1 MTMDR
6 SSQAT
11 MVTDDLLCEL
21 SQCGSDGTHGIY
33 NLAQVADL
41 LGVPR
46 RRLRAWFTA
55 GLIQPASEVQGVP
68 LFDFQQVA
76 SAKTLCTLADAG
88 VSTAQ
93 MRYGLER
100 LRAWMGDDGQPLD
113 QLAILERN
121 GRLLVRLEAG
131 LVEPSGQMYF
141 DFGEEHSVIGV
152 QPVSAEEWFQLGCQ
166 HEEEGDWKVAIHA
179 YRQALLTGGPDADT
193 CFNLANVLYAA
204 GRKEEASERYRQA
217 VELHHHY
224 AEAWNNLGVVLG
236 DLRRNDE
243 AETALGRAIQL
254 GFVDAHFNL
263 ARLLDRQ
270 GKTAEARQHWRAML
284 HGAPRG
290 VWSAYVQRR
299 LAE

>member
-6 SSQAT
+6 SGQAI

-21 SQCGSDGTHGIY
+21 SQCGGDGTHCNY

-46 RRLRAWFTA
+46 RRVRAWFTA

-76 SAKTLCTLADAG
+76 NAKTLCTLADAG
-88 VSTAQ
+88 VSTAL
-93 MRYGLER
+93 MRHGLER
-100 LRAWMGDDGQPLD
+100 LRAWMGDDGEPLD

-141 DFGEEHSVIGV
+141 DFGEEHAVLGV
-152 QPVSAEEWFQLGCQ
+152 QPVSAEEWFDLGCQ
-166 HEEEGDWKVAIHA
+166 YEEEGASDEAIHA
-179 YRQALLTGGPDADT
+179 DRQALLTGGPDADI
-193 CFNLANVLYAA
+193 CFNLANVLYAT

-217 VELHHHY
+217 VELDQHH

-236 DLRRNDE
+236 DLRQNDE
-243 AETALGRAIQL
+243 AEVALGNAIQL
-254 GFVDAHFNL
+254 GSVDAHFNL
-263 ARLLDRQ
+263 GRLLDRQ
-270 GKTAEARQHWRAML
+270 GRTAEARQHWRSL
-284 HGAPRG
+284 VRGQPRG
-290 VWSAYVQRR
+290 VWSAYAQRR
-299 LAE
+299 LAD